1 MIESVLGVATLEP
14 IEFWMWHLNNWHK
27 VRTNPS

>member
-14 IEFWMWHLNNWHK
+14 IEFWLS
-27 VRTNPS
+27 TLGGTSPPF